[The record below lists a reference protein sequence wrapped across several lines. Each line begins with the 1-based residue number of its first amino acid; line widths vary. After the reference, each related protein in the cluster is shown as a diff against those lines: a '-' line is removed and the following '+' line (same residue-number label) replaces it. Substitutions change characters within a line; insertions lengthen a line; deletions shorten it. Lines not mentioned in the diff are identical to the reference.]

1 MSTKVVWKV
10 ESLAVMPNDGV
21 HTDVVT
27 RCSWSCIAKQED
39 REFVVNGNKYFTVN
53 TERFVPFN
61 ELSETDVLAWCW
73 EAGLDKNSVEQT
85 AKLGL
90 LSSEHPKEV
99 EMASPWKTEVASV
112 EFEKVSSLQPNP

>member
-1 MSTKVVWKV
+1 MANWKV

-21 HTDVVT
+21 HTDIVT
-27 RCSWSCIAKQED
+27 RCSWSCTAKQED

-61 ELSETDVLAWCW
+61 ELRETDVLAWCW

-90 LSSEHPKEV
+90 LNSEQSKEV

-112 EFEKVSSLQPNP
+112 EFEKVPSLQPNP